1 LQSNLSLK
9 QNLFGALASE
19 LIESDDIDNEVEL
32 IEVVFFQDGTE
43 LMMKSLMNVSL
54 SSVVVSSTLPKVYLL
69 TTSRLDIQYNKLYC
83 LDTTLQINDFNAE
96 ENAEIIDVLK
106 KTSLVGLDYMSNE
119 LIARQI
125 NSFAKYIKAN
135 IGIKGLNIEFLP
147 KNN

>member
-1 LQSNLSLK
+1 
-9 QNLFGALASE
+9 
-19 LIESDDIDNEVEL
+19 
-32 IEVVFFQDGTE
+32 
-43 LMMKSLMNVSL
+43 
-54 SSVVVSSTLPKVYLL
+54 
-69 TTSRLDIQYNKLYC
+69 LDIQYNILYC